1 MQLVFVLF
9 LLAGGVF
16 IMYYLPLISKDLHKI
31 TKQNE
36 EIIKLLEKKIDRDEG
51 K

>member
-1 MQLVFVLF
+1 MQFVSVLF
-9 LLAGGVF
+9 LLAVAVF

-31 TKQNE
+31 TNQNE
-36 EIIKLLEKKIDRDEG
+36 LIIKLLEKKPDKEDE